1 MSLVYF
7 ILILDSDMSSRMN
20 SGCDEVDGSKK
31 FKKKNP
37 QTEPI
42 TAALEAE
49 NVCTFPSGGKN
60 SLIQSRHSAECYL
73 FR

>member
-20 SGCDEVDGSKK
+20 SGCDAVDGSKK
-31 FKKKNP
+31 FKKNNP

-49 NVCTFPSGGKN
+49 NVHTFPSGGKN
-60 SLIQSRHSAECYL
+60 SLI
-73 FR
+73 

>member
-20 SGCDEVDGSKK
+20 SGCDAVDGSKK
-31 FKKKNP
+31 FKKKKP